1 MNSMKLKKGLA
12 VAAMSVLVFS
22 CGEKKKVEK
31 DTTPNVGVVNSNG
44 LKIAYYSQDSLASN
58 FEYYVEMDSLMK
70 KKQLNFQA
78 ELQKRE
84 KALQNYVAT
93 NEQRAKSGSLSGFE
107 LQSIQEE
114 AQRKQY
120 SLMQYQETEG
130 AKLERE
136 TGELLSVIGKKI
148 EEAGKKYSEKHG
160 IDMLIMHGAGGQF
173 VYVTPKM
180 DVTNQFIEYLNQ
192 HQSEIEADM
201 GMKKKK

>member
-1 MNSMKLKKGLA
+1 MKLTKIAA
-12 VAAMSVLVFS
+12 VLTLSLLIFS

-31 DTTPNVGVVNSNG
+31 DTTPNVGTVNPNG
-44 LKIAYYSQDSLASN
+44 LKIAFYSQDSLATG
-58 FEYYVEMDSLMK
+58 FTYYMEMDSMMK
-70 KKQLNFQA
+70 AKQIGFQN

-84 KALQNYVAT
+84 KALQNYINT

-130 AKLERE
+130 GKLERE
-136 TGELLSVIGKKI
+136 TGELLNVIGKKI
-148 EEAGKKYSEKHG
+148 EEAAKKYSEKHG

-173 VYVTPKM
+173 VYITPNM
-180 DVTNQFIEYLNQ
+180 DVTTAFIEYLNQ
-192 HQSEIEADM
+192 HQAEIESDM
-201 GMKKKK
+201 GIQKKK

>member
-1 MNSMKLKKGLA
+1 MKLTKGLA
-12 VAAMSVLVFS
+12 IVAMSALVFS

-44 LKIAYYSQDSLASN
+44 LKIAYYSQDSLATN
-58 FEYYVEMDSLMK
+58 FDYYVEMDSLMK
-70 KKQLNFQA
+70 KKQLSFQA

-136 TGELLSVIGKKI
+136 TGELLGVIGKKI
-148 EEAGKKYSEKHG
+148 EEAGRKYSEKHG

-180 DVTNQFIEYLNQ
+180 DVTAQFIEYLNQ

-201 GMKKKK
+201 GVKKKK

>member
-1 MNSMKLKKGLA
+1 MMKLTKVVA
-12 VAAMSVLVFS
+12 VAALSVLVFS
-22 CGEKKKVEK
+22 CGEKTKVEK
-31 DTTPNVGVVNSNG
+31 NTTPNVSAVNSNG
-44 LKIAYYSQDSLASN
+44 LKIAFYSQDSLATS
-58 FEYYVEMDSLMK
+58 FKYYVEMDSLMK
-70 KKQLNFQA
+70 GKQLAFQS

-130 AKLERE
+130 GKLERE

-148 EEAGKKYSEKHG
+148 EQAAKKYSEEHA

-173 VYVTPKM
+173 VYLTPKM
-180 DVTNQFIEYLNQ
+180 DVTTEFIEYLNQ

-201 GMKKKK
+201 GVKKKK

>member
-1 MNSMKLKKGLA
+1 MMKLTKVVA
-12 VAAMSVLVFS
+12 VAALSVLVFS
-22 CGEKKKVEK
+22 CGEKTKVEK
-31 DTTPNVGVVNSNG
+31 NTTPNVSAVNSNG
-44 LKIAYYSQDSLASN
+44 LKIAFYSQDSLATS
-58 FEYYVEMDSLMK
+58 FAYYVEMDSLMK
-70 KKQLNFQA
+70 GKQLAFQT

-130 AKLERE
+130 GKLERE

-148 EEAGKKYSEKHG
+148 EEAAKKYSEEHQ

-173 VYVTPKM
+173 VYLTPKM
-180 DVTNQFIEYLNQ
+180 DVTTEFIEYLNQ

-201 GMKKKK
+201 GKKKKK